1 MGAYDILLKKE
12 VLSDTNE
19 KTESAIEMAVSH
31 LEAENAS
38 KALDSFERLLET
50 NTKVPAAWIGRAY
63 ALALNAKKGDGEFK
77 DELISKYIGKGLD
90 LISDREQKIKD
101 DASAIG
107 MSLYLDNY
115 SNAIGQVVE
124 NAVKSRVESERA
136 SAAAANA
143 MLGAVV
149 GGVVGASSNSTL
161 FKTIG
166 YAAAGG
172 GAATAISQT
181 GQANKLASIG
191 EGVFSS
197 AIRLAYLSVPIV
209 MSVHNAT
216 QKCSEYLSNKLNDSL
231 LTWKTSITYL
241 FYEQT
246 NRIESMADQVITKLK
261 DPTTALEYLEESDGG
276 VQEIKNLV
284 ILADE
289 VGLDNH
295 TSFELLTQ
303 INDDIESIGDK
314 EAIRKDIEGAKEKRK
329 LGWIY
334 GVGCLVLF
342 FVMGSISEDLVTIG
356 LLVDFAGLYFM
367 FGWGMFYKSD
377 SQKKLIGIFEK
388 LKANKTVF
396 ASVKPD
402 SFEFDA
408 LGQQ

>member
-12 VLSDTNE
+12 VLSDNNE

-38 KALDSFERLLET
+38 KALGSFERLLET

-63 ALALNAKKGDGEFK
+63 ALALNAKKGEGEFK
-77 DELISKYIGKGLD
+77 DELISKYIGKGID
-90 LISDREQKIKD
+90 LISDKEQKIKD

-115 SNAIGQVVE
+115 SNAINQVVE
-124 NAVKSRVESERA
+124 NAVKSREESEKA

-149 GGVVGASSNSTL
+149 GGVVGASSNSSL

-181 GQANKLASIG
+181 GQAKKLASIG

-197 AIRLAYLSVPIV
+197 AIRLAYLSVPVV
-209 MSVHNAT
+209 MSVHGAT
-216 QKCSEYLSNKLNDSL
+216 QKCSEYLLSKLNGSL
-231 LTWKTSITYL
+231 LTWKTSITHL

-261 DPTTALEYLEESDGG
+261 NPHKALKYLEESDGG

-295 TSFELLTQ
+295 TCFELLTQ
-303 INDDIESIGDK
+303 INDDIESLGDK
-314 EAIRKDIEGAKEKRK
+314 EAIRKDIEGADKKGTRG
-329 LGWIY
+329 LIFGFS
-334 GVGCLVLF
+334 CLALF
-342 FVMGSISEDLVTIG
+342 FVLVAISENLLYIG
-356 LLVDFAGLYFM
+356 LVVNFVGLYF
-367 FGWGMFYKSD
+367 FSWGYYKSD

-388 LKANKTVF
+388 LKTNKTVF

-408 LGQQ
+408 LGKQ